1 MNAPFIK
8 IHDKHQL
15 EIKSNYLFDKDKS
28 NSTYEVDTYIFIP
41 KSLGIN
47 RHTYR
52 KVNFYDSIKS
62 YIRFKTPD
70 FQLSKIA
77 DDFESPLKR
86 LNDVHENLMRNFT
99 ETNFRKFEYR
109 NKYFVSVTVHA
120 IRSEAVKIVRRPM
133 NFDDSITAFI
143 NTMDNVL
150 NKYRTLGK
158 NITGSKVSE
167 KTLLEFNLGDE
178 YVSLVKEKYL
188 FHILD
193 SLKEKLEQKENIA
206 YKKLIL
212 KTIKEEID
220 YRLKQGYQS
229 IVNENSDNEEFLYR
243 FSAYKKYFG
252 SILYLDSESSEEG
265 VWLEQILFGVAA
277 GFAMLFA
284 TSVAFYYQSVYGS
297 LTSQLFAVLVISY
310 IFKDRIKEIMR
321 LIFSKKVLKGLYDF
335 KIKVFFNEKFR
346 IGTFKNRFDFIR
358 WSEIPEDII
367 TLRNKNRSK
376 EFINK
381 FAKEKVILFRQKIEL
396 NPNAHKKFLSEIESQ
411 GITDILRFNVSRL
424 LTKMDDPQKPVYVL
438 TEDGYKKV
446 KSKRVYHVSL
456 LIKFTGMNKTVI
468 NRYRLILN
476 KRGILRVEK
485 VA

>member
-1 MNAPFIK
+1 MNAPLVK

-15 EIKSNYLFDKDKS
+15 EIKSNYLFDEAKS
-28 NSTYEVDTYIFIP
+28 NSTYEVDTYLFIP

-52 KVNFYDSIKS
+52 KINFYDSIKS

-70 FQLSKIA
+70 FHLSKVA
-77 DDFESPLKR
+77 DGKNSPFNR
-86 LNDVHENLMRNFT
+86 LNESHENLTRNFT
-99 ETNFRKFEYR
+99 ETGFSEFEYR

-120 IRSEAVKIVRRPM
+120 IRSEAVKVVKHPTDV
-133 NFDDSITAFI
+133 NNSITDFLK
-143 NTMDNVL
+143 TMEYVI
-150 NKYRTLGK
+150 NKYRSLGK
-158 NITGSKVSE
+158 KISESKFSD
-167 KTLLEFNLGDE
+167 KTLQEHNLGDE
-178 YVSLVKEKYL
+178 YISLIKEKYL
-188 FHILD
+188 FYILD
-193 SLKEKLEQKENIA
+193 SLERKLAQEKIDTI
-206 YKKLIL
+206 KKLIL
-212 KTIKEEID
+212 NTIKDEID
-220 YRLKQGYQS
+220 YRKEQGYKS
-229 IVNENSDNEEFLYR
+229 IVNEKSDNEEFLYR

-252 SILYLDSESSEEG
+252 SILYLNSESSEEG
-265 VWLEQILFGVAA
+265 VWLEQILFGIAA

-284 TSVAFYYQSVYGS
+284 TAVAFYYQSVYGS
-297 LTSQLFAVLVISY
+297 LTSQLFVVLVISY

-358 WSEIPEDII
+358 WSEIPENILA
-367 TLRNKNRSK
+367 LRNKNRPK

-411 GITDILRFNVSRL
+411 GITDILRFDVSRL
-424 LTKMDDPQKPVYVL
+424 LTKMDDPQKSVYVL
-438 TEDGYKKV
+438 TENGYKKI
-446 KSKRVYHVSL
+446 KSKRVYHINF
-456 LIKFTGMNKTVI
+456 LIKFTGMKNTVI
-468 NRYRLILN
+468 NRYRIVLN
-476 KRGILRVEK
+476 KHGIQRIEK